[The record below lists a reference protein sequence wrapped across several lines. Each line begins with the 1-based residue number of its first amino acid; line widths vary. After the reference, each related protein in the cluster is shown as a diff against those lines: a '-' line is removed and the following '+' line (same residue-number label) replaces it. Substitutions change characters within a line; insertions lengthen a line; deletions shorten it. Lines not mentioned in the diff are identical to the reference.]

1 MTTPFDKLEKI
12 DRSRVSD
19 VAADRLCEWI
29 SATGLAPGDKLPSEK
44 TLMGRLGVGRSAV
57 REACTKLKA
66 LGILET
72 HQGKGTFVAQVPY
85 ELLLS
90 HLRRFKDSTGD
101 SMELLNHIWE
111 MREIF
116 EVSVASLAANRR
128 TDEDLAN
135 LERAV
140 QAMDKAIGN
149 PGTGMGVEE
158 DALFHHYLTRS
169 AHNPVL
175 DQLVEDI
182 ANLIQASRQH
192 SLSRPGRPL
201 SSNRE
206 HQKILA
212 AVRRRDAAAAA
223 RLMREHLRNGKR
235 LNQASLVKEG

>member
-1 MTTPFDKLEKI
+1 MNISFDKLEKI
-12 DRSRVSD
+12 DRPRVSD

-29 SATGLAPGDKLPSEK
+29 SATGLAPGARLPSEK
-44 TLMGRLGVGRSAV
+44 MLMDRLGVGRSAI

-90 HLRRFKDSTGD
+90 HLRRLKDSTGD
-101 SMELLNHIWE
+101 SRELLNHIWE
-111 MREIF
+111 VREIC
-116 EVSVASLAANRR
+116 EVSVASLAAQRR
-128 TDEDLAN
+128 TDEDLIN

-140 QAMDKAIGN
+140 MAMDKAIEN
-149 PGTGMGVEE
+149 TGMGVEE

-175 DQLVEDI
+175 DQLIEDI
-182 ANLIQASRQH
+182 ANLIQTSRQH
-192 SLSRPGRPL
+192 SLSRPGRPH

-206 HQKILA
+206 HRQILA
-212 AVRRRDAAAAA
+212 AVRARDAATAE
-223 RLMREHLRNGKR
+223 RLMREHLRNGKS
-235 LNQASLVKEG
+235 LNHDSLVEKD